1 MVSIADVAKKAGVG
15 LGTVSRV
22 LNDSPQVRPDTR
34 ARVLAVMSELGYE
47 AKRSKHRKD
56 PHQGGLIGVLV
67 HFFEGASVYPRL
79 RGIVTWLQP
88 RGFEVVLHIIDS
100 PERARERLMEL
111 PRSRQI
117 DGLIVLSL
125 PVQPIEGER
134 LADAHFPT
142 VLLDTG
148 HPALPS
154 VTINDHVG
162 GMMSTRHL
170 VDLGHERIAF
180 VGEPHRNPFGFIAS
194 RDREEGYIAA
204 MDAAGFDV
212 PETYIRR
219 GPYLR
224 TAGRQMANEL
234 FSLAEPPTAI
244 VCSSDLQALGVIEAA
259 RASGR
264 SVPEDLSVIGFDD
277 IEMASMVGLTT
288 IRQPLELS
296 GQRAADLMLIALDT
310 EANVHTDAMPRP
322 TAPLKE
328 EVQLE
333 LIARSTTG
341 PTPSARHRRSR
352 PVANRTSRR

>member
-1 MVSIADVAKKAGVG
+1 MATIADVARQAGVG

-22 LNDSPQVRPDTR
+22 LNDSPQVRPETR
-34 ARVLAVMSELGYE
+34 AKVLAVMSELGY
-47 AKRSKHRKD
+47 KPTRSKRFKR
-56 PHQGGLIGVLV
+56 PEQGGLIGVLV

-88 RGFEVVLHIIDS
+88 RGFEVVLHIVDS

-125 PVQPIEGER
+125 PVQPGEGER

-142 VLLDTG
+142 VLLDTA

-154 VTINDHVG
+154 VTINDHLG

-170 VDLGHERIAF
+170 IDLGHERVAF

-194 RDREEGYIAA
+194 RDREEGYLAA
-204 MDAAGFDV
+204 MDAAGFEVPDV
-212 PETYIRR
+212 YVRR
-219 GPYLR
+219 GAYLR

-234 FSLAEPPTAI
+234 FSLADPPTAL
-244 VCSSDLQALGVIEAA
+244 VCASDLQALGVLEAA

-264 SVPEDLSVIGFDD
+264 SVPDDLSIIGFDD
-277 IEMASMVGLTT
+277 IEMASLVGLTT
-288 IRQPLELS
+288 VRQPLELS
-296 GQRAADLMLIALDT
+296 GQRAADLMLAALDRNDEVT
-310 EANVHTDAMPRP
+310 GPPGPIN
-322 TAPLKE
+322 E
-328 EVQLE
+328 ELQLE
-333 LIARSTTG
+333 LISRSTTG
-341 PTPSARHRRSR
+341 SSPTARSRRSR
-352 PVANRTSRR
+352 PARPRISRY